1 MEPAD
6 VGSKQLLAVDDDV
19 RGGEEQEELNKAGQ
33 SSVFVGMKSYD
44 LVARAAPQIMIYNVS
59 ESKHRGY
66 QVHLTKMLTTIN
78 RSWRLH
84 QAAPVL
90 VPLRRKDKRQY
101 ELARTRID
109 KG

>member
-44 LVARAAPQIMIYNVS
+44 LVARAAP
-59 ESKHRGY
+59 
-66 QVHLTKMLTTIN
+66 
-78 RSWRLH
+78 
-84 QAAPVL
+84 
-90 VPLRRKDKRQY
+90 
-101 ELARTRID
+101 RITFQRISSSSN
-109 KG
+109 